1 MPETLYRELWFS
13 GWGEILQKQRSHTL
27 QGSVRACYSN
37 DSKELDYHPHI
48 EDGGMQEHANKK
60 GKEKSC
66 LSDLRLN
73 RVRLQIIH
81 SPFHPISPF
90 VTHNV

>member
-1 MPETLYRELWFS
+1 MPETLCRELWFS
-13 GWGEILQKQRSHTL
+13 GGGKHRSHTL
-27 QGSVRACYSN
+27 HGSVRACYSN

-48 EDGGMQEHANKK
+48 EDGGIQEHANKK

-81 SPFHPISPF
+81 FIQFLHLSHTMSRQGGY
-90 VTHNV
+90 